1 MTEQVADKVVA
12 RTSRVGKL
20 PIAIPKGVTVAV
32 ANGTVAVKGTKGELK
47 WALPEGTS
55 IAVEGERVLVS
66 VDSGRG
72 SARMQ
77 GLARALVANMVKGTS
92 EGFTKS
98 LLLVGTGYRAE
109 VKGKELHM
117 SVGLSHPVVFP
128 VPQGIDITIPKD
140 SKGSVIVVSGP
151 DRAQVGQTAARI
163 RNTRPP
169 EPYGGKGVRYQG
181 ERVRE
186 KAGKSGKGAKGAR

>member
-1 MTEQVADKVVA
+1 MTEQVADKSDL

-20 PIAIPKGVTVAV
+20 PVPVPKGVTVAV
-32 ANGTVAVKGTKGELK
+32 TNGTVAVKGAKGELK
-47 WALPEGTS
+47 WSLPTGTS
-55 IAVEGERVLVS
+55 IAVENDRVVINATS
-66 VDSGRG
+66 SRA

-77 GLARALVANMVKGTS
+77 GLARALIANMVKGTS

-98 LLLVGTGYRAE
+98 LLFVGTGYRAE
-109 VKGKELHM
+109 LKGKELHM

-128 VPQGIDITIPKD
+128 VPEGIDISIPKD
-140 SKGSVIVVSGP
+140 SKGGVIVVSGA
-151 DRAQVGQTAARI
+151 DRAKVGQTAARI

-169 EPYGGKGVRYQG
+169 EPYGGKGIRYQG

>member
-1 MTEQVADKVVA
+1 MTDQVTEKVVS

-20 PIAIPKGVTVAV
+20 PIPIPKGVTVAV

-55 IAVEGERVLVS
+55 IAVEAERVTVS

-128 VPQGIDITIPKD
+128 VPLGIDIAIPKD
-140 SKGSVIVVSGP
+140 SKGSVIVVSGA